1 MKILIVLL
9 IVALPFIVKSAPL
22 IWICNLA
29 AVYAILTLS
38 WLFMH
43 RYSGYVSFAH
53 SVPFGLAAYAFVF
66 VGMYAALVSAIVSTA
81 IFAILSKLGREKFV
95 FATFVVAV
103 CFWITAPYITLQSD
117 SMMYGGEEG
126 FPVTSLSLFESY
138 VVSSL
143 VLLIFLVLL
152 TAFDR
157 TRLGLAMLAIGDDE
171 VSAMGVGIDV
181 EKLKILSFF
190 ASSFAASTA
199 GICYALFFG
208 HVSPE
213 VYSIEIAIFPFIA
226 TLFGQGFVAAILSS
240 YMLVAVTRATTVVQY
255 HLIVYAIL
263 LMLSPKLR
271 RWRNARVA

>member
-1 MKILIVLL
+1 MKFLIVLL
-9 IVALPFIVKSAPL
+9 VVALPLIVKSIPL

-53 SVPFGLAAYAFVF
+53 SIPFGLAAYAFVF
-66 VGMYAALVSAIVSTA
+66 VGVYAVLISSIVSAI

-103 CFWITAPYITLQSD
+103 CFWIIAPYATLQSN
-117 SMMYGGEEG
+117 SIVYGGEEG
-126 FPVTSLSLFESY
+126 FPVTSLGLIESY

-143 VLLIFLVLL
+143 VLLILLLLL

-157 TRLGLAMLAIGDDE
+157 TKLGLAMLAVGDDE
-171 VSAMGVGIDV
+171 VSAIGVGIDV
-181 EKLKILSFF
+181 EKLKIFSFF

-199 GICYALFFG
+199 GVCYALFFG

-226 TLFGQGFVAAILSS
+226 TLFGQGFVVAILSS
-240 YMLVAVTRATTVVQY
+240 YMLIVVTRATAIVQY

-263 LMLSPKLR
+263 LILSPKLR
-271 RWRNARVA
+271 RWRNARAA